1 MPVGVVAY
9 TLVGPG
15 TAIVGGVLSTTL
27 IRNEADPTFE
37 CASVALQVTLCGP
50 SEKSVPDAGLQL
62 TSASGPS
69 RLSVAVGVANV
80 TIEPAGP
87 FASTE
92 RSGETPVSTGAVM
105 SMRVSVTVN
114 EACCVLP
121 CVSVA
126 EHVTGVVPRGKLAP
140 DAGVQVTGRT
150 PSRLS
155 FADGGVKATALP
167 VGNSVVSLMAPGT
180 PLSTGFVWSTSV
192 TTTSKPAEAML
203 PCASIAAQVTC
214 VVPTG
219 NGSPECFV
227 QLTAT

>member
-27 IRNEADPTFE
+27 IRHEADPTFE

-92 RSGETPVSTGAVM
+92 LSGETPVSTGAVM

-150 PSRLS
+150 PSTLS
-155 FADGGVKATALP
+155 VADGLDGKETIAPPGSSVFCETPDGTPLRT
-167 VGNSVVSLMAPGT
+167 GSVVS
-180 PLSTGFVWSTSV
+180 TSV
-192 TTTSKPAEAML
+192 RFTL
-203 PCASIAAQVTC
+203 N
-214 VVPTG
+214 VVW
-219 NGSPECFV
+219 
-227 QLTAT
+227 LLL